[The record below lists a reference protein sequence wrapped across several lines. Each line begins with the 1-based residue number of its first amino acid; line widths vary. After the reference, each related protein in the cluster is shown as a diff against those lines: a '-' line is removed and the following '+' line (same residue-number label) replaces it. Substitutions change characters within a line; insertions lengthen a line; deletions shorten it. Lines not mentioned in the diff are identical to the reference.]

1 VHEPKQDIQ
10 ALSNRERQCLREM
23 AFGKRVQAIAET
35 IGIAPVTVELHLRNV
50 RAKLQA
56 STNPAAVAKAISLG
70 LIDPYR

>member
-1 VHEPKQDIQ
+1 MHEPKTGFQ
-10 ALSNRERQCLREM
+10 ALSSREGQCLREM
-23 AFGKRVQAIAET
+23 ALGKRVQAIAEAM
-35 IGIAPVTVELHLRNV
+35 GIAPVTVELHLRNA